1 MEIAYFNWSSGKDS
15 SLALYRAI
23 CSDKFVV
30 EALFSVLKSDSEEIA
45 MHGVSI
51 ELLKKQ
57 AESIGIPLV
66 SFDFDSK
73 WTVEE
78 YESAMSGQINR
89 FKEQNSTTAL
99 FGDLRLEQLRK
110 SREQKCNKAGIQAE
124 FPLWNTPAKELM
136 SEFIRL
142 GFKAIIICVNKA
154 VLSEE
159 FVGKIIDEE
168 FLKEFP
174 PDVDICGENGEY
186 HTFVFDGPIFKYPIE
201 FKVGNKYCKQ
211 YRDPETKDIYEYCYL
226 ALE

>member
-66 SFDFDSK
+66 SFDFDPK

-78 YESAMSGQINR
+78 YESAMSAHINR
-89 FKEQNSTTAL
+89 FKEQNITTA
-99 FGDLRLEQLRK
+99 
-110 SREQKCNKAGIQAE
+110 
-124 FPLWNTPAKELM
+124 
-136 SEFIRL
+136 
-142 GFKAIIICVNKA
+142 
-154 VLSEE
+154 
-159 FVGKIIDEE
+159 
-168 FLKEFP
+168 
-174 PDVDICGENGEY
+174 
-186 HTFVFDGPIFKYPIE
+186 
-201 FKVGNKYCKQ
+201 
-211 YRDPETKDIYEYCYL
+211 
-226 ALE
+226 